1 MKTRAFL
8 LAGVAA
14 LSVLSASAAHAIT
27 CATIETSGDGPQLN
41 VRLEPDQKSKSLE
54 KVQSRD
60 RLLLIDEDSTS
71 NEDWAPIGGV
81 LDEEGFFVSRVE
93 GWVSKKYIRITPC
106 PPPKIRFR

>member
-1 MKTRAFL
+1 M
-8 LAGVAA
+8 
-14 LSVLSASAAHAIT
+14 
-27 CATIETSGDGPQLN
+27 
-41 VRLEPDQKSKSLE
+41 
-54 KVQSRD
+54 
-60 RLLLIDEDSTS
+60 IDEDSTS